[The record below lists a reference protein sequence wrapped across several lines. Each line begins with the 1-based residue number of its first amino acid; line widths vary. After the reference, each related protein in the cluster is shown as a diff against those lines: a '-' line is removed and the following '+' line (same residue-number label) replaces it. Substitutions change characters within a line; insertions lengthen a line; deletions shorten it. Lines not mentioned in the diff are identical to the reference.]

1 MMTRMPVAMAVT
13 PQPGLPLL
21 NAHAAQPKDSEVSS
35 VTKIRWKAFSDIS
48 IQWVAV
54 PTGKSV
60 IAHSVNPN
68 RPMTKI
74 TVNIK
79 TV

>member
-1 MMTRMPVAMAVT
+1 MITRMPVAIAAT
-13 PQPGLPLL
+13 PQPGRPLL

-48 IQWVAV
+48 VQWVAV

-60 IAHSVNPN
+60 IAHSVSPN